1 MKYFGRKND
10 STMADQGFL
19 ISDYLEN
26 TEASVI
32 WTINKIR
39 SERKPSFC
47 FRHIE
52 WAIQHTS

>member
-10 STMADQGFL
+10 STMTDQGFL

-32 WTINKIR
+32 
-39 SERKPSFC
+39 
-47 FRHIE
+47 
-52 WAIQHTS
+52 

>member
-10 STMADQGFL
+10 STMTDQDL

-32 WTINKIR
+32 
-39 SERKPSFC
+39 
-47 FRHIE
+47 
-52 WAIQHTS
+52 